1 MNYTYLVMCRDKS
14 LYCGWTN
21 DIKNRMDKHNKGK
34 GAKYTRCRRP
44 VKLVYYENFETKS
57 LAMKREYAIKK
68 LTRKQK
74 LQLIEIK
81 KSSIE
86 KIAATKVKN

>member
-21 DIKNRMDKHNKGK
+21 NIEDRVDKHNGIKKG

-44 VKLVYYENFETKS
+44 VKLVYYEIHETRS
-57 LAMKREYAIKK
+57 LAMKRECAIKK
-68 LTRKQK
+68 LSRKKK
-74 LQLIEIK
+74 LELMK
-81 KSSIE
+81 KM
-86 KIAATKVKN
+86 T